1 MKTAIVHD
9 WLTGMR
15 GGEKCLEILCELFP
29 DADLYTLLHI
39 KGKMSEQIE
48 GMNIITS
55 FLQKL
60 PFVEKR
66 YRYYL
71 PIMPFAIERFDMS
84 RYDLIISS
92 SHCVAKGIVK
102 RPATC
107 HICYCHTPMRYIWDM
122 YHHYFGNG
130 RLGWLSRKAIP
141 LFRDYLRKW
150 DVSSADRVDYFI
162 TISENV
168 LLRIKRHYN
177 RESEIIYPPVNT
189 DFFTPLGDDGD
200 YYLMVTAFAP
210 YKRIDLAIEAFNIL
224 GYPLKIIGTGQDE
237 KRLKG
242 IAMQNIEFPGW
253 IPDQE
258 IRGYYARCKAFIFPG
273 EEDFGIT
280 PLEAQSA
287 GRPVIAYGKGGAL
300 ETVIPI
306 QKNDHRSLSPTGV
319 FFYEQTVESLIEAVK
334 YFEDNGSSF
343 NKEKIREHARR
354 FDRSIFKGRI
364 EGVIRDKYEQHMKQ
378 SC

>member
-1 MKTAIVHD
+1 
-9 WLTGMR
+9 MR

-130 RLGWLSRKAIP
+130 RLGWLSGKTIP

-306 QKNDHRSLSPTGV
+306 QKNDHRSLPPTGV

-343 NKEKIREHARR
+343 SKEKIREHARR